1 MSDEFILEGITEEE
15 YEVAGSKFITISPDK
30 KNIAGYTTYRKA
42 IIGMLSWEEKG
53 AGRSMKFPFTI
64 SEELDLN
71 KEDKISF
78 GVDKK
83 GIWKG
88 KELYLAITGH
98 AMPMAK
104 GKDGNM
110 HPSPNA
116 MECMG
121 KNVWV
126 QYVNQKGAKGGD
138 VTKGEVVYPKANAFL
153 PYNDGVRPTE
163 QAANLG
169 F

>member
-1 MSDEFILEGITEEE
+1 MSDEFILERITEEE
-15 YEVAGSKFITISPDK
+15 FEVAGSKFITIPADK
-30 KNIAGYTTYRKA
+30 KSQVGYTTYRKA
-42 IIGMLSWEEKG
+42 IIGMLTWDTV
-53 AGRSMKFPFTI
+53 GRSMKFPFTI
-64 SEELDLN
+64 AEELDLN

-88 KELYLAITGH
+88 KELYKAVTGGD
-98 AMPMAK
+98 MPMAK

-110 HPSPNA
+110 HPSPNP

-138 VTKGEVVYPKANAFL
+138 ASKGETIYPKAQAFL